1 MPQSRSDF
9 WDWVSYFVA
18 VPPAVCSFFTGLYV
32 LGWQVWQCLKT
43 ADWPAV
49 TPRDAIYWWAG
60 QAVPSAKLETGLRGV
75 DQVLTWCLDETS
87 IAFWLIAI
95 LPLVWL
101 RLNFFIADRL
111 GD

>member
-1 MPQSRSDF
+1 
-9 WDWVSYFVA
+9 

-49 TPRDAIYWWAG
+49 TPRDAIYWWPG